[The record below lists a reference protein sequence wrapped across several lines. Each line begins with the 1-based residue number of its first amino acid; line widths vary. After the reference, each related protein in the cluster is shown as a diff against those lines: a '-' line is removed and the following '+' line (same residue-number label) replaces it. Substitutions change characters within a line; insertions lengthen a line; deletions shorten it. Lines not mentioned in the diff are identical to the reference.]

1 MYSRTLKR
9 RVTNF
14 EAAQKDASG
23 TRSGP
28 ERLFVRICGQISG
41 GRKWKCKKTKEMT
54 GDGVSERSEEKI
66 EFRAVATPL

>member
-14 EAAQKDASG
+14 KVAKKDASG

-28 ERLFVRICGQISG
+28 KRLFVRICGQISG
-41 GRKWKCKKTKEMT
+41 DRKWKCQKTKEMT

-66 EFRAVATPL
+66 KFRAVATPL